1 MLILPCVLNFIKR
14 HNRIVWFSTILCAIF
29 FLMGLPLQAHQNNYR
44 TIDSLLSSAEQQ
56 YYTSYSDALTTIE
69 AANTLAKKQH
79 YTYGI
84 SKCLA
89 LKNLISVN
97 SNRDFNLS
105 SFNHHLNNLPSNDTV
120 SRQVLYLAAAQCW
133 YDLGYYDTAKYY
145 IDTAIALYPSNKNST
160 SHASCLLT
168 ASKIYLKLTNNT
180 KALTLYKKAFFIA
193 QQLKSDELIAR
204 CNIVFGQLY
213 YSQQVYPLAI
223 SCYHQSFKTFKKL
236 GNKYG
241 MTSSLFLLGNVY
253 YMMMKDDSATYCYTT
268 SLAIARDLGD
278 SLSVAINSS
287 NLSRI
292 ALEKGQ
298 PTQAIHYV
306 EQALAAIKKG
316 KYLYIESGTYQQLGD
331 IYGEMGQLTQAISFV
346 EKAAAAA
353 RKTDNKLILK
363 NCYKSLSELYKAN
376 KNPTKAYEYLL
387 HAYRL
392 KDSTQL
398 VQFNQ
403 QLAALQAQLETE
415 KKEAAIKSLQQNE
428 QINQLQLQQQQS
440 RIQKQTVML
449 FLLLTLLL
457 TILIIIY
464 FYYNN
469 RKIKEA
475 LERKELKRSVA
486 EEERQRIAKDIH
498 DELGSGLSKIRFLS
512 EMILPE
518 TVKVANQAAT
528 LHSIATTSDH
538 LIENMK
544 DLVWAMN
551 PENSTLDN
559 LLARIREYS
568 SDYLEDLPIKFI
580 LQMPDDIPHKSISK
594 EVTRNILMILKEAL
608 QNIVKHANAT
618 EVQLSIKFQ
627 PHFNMMIIDNGIGL
641 PTAKNKEG
649 NGLRNMESRSKN
661 CGALIRFQS
670 QPMKGTTIYL
680 EHTSL
685 LLS

>member
-1 MLILPCVLNFIKR
+1 MLIPSYVFSFIKR
-14 HNRIVWFSTILCAIF
+14 HHRIVCVSSIHGFIF
-29 FLMGLPLQAHQNNYR
+29 LLFVKPTQAQQNDFKS
-44 TIDSLLSSAEQQ
+44 IDSLLSIAEQQ
-56 YYTSYSDALTTIE
+56 INTNYSAALTTVE
-69 AANTLAKKQH
+69 ASNILAEEKQ

-84 SKCLA
+84 VKSLA
-89 LKNLISVN
+89 LKNIIAVN
-97 SNRDFNLS
+97 SNLNFDLS
-105 SFNHHLNNLPSNDTV
+105 SFNQQLNLLSLNDTV
-120 SRQVLYLAAAQCW
+120 SRQALYQAAAQCW

-145 IDTAIALYPSNKNST
+145 IDNAVALYPSTKNST
-160 SHASCLLT
+160 SHALCCLT
-168 ASKIYLKLTNNT
+168 AAKVYLKLANNT
-180 KALTLYKKAFFIA
+180 KALSFYKKAFSIA
-193 QQLKSDELIAR
+193 QQLKSDDLKAR
-204 CNIVFGQLY
+204 CDMVYGQLY

-223 SCYHQSFKTFKKL
+223 SYYTQSFTSFKKL

-253 YMMMKDDSATYCYTT
+253 YMMMKDDSATYCYTA

-278 SLSVAINSS
+278 SLSVAINFS
-287 NLSRI
+287 NLSRL

-298 PTQAIHYV
+298 HTQAINFV
-306 EQALAAIKKG
+306 EQALASITKG
-316 KYLYIESGTYQQLGD
+316 KYLYIEAGTYQQLGD
-331 IYGEMGQLTQAISFV
+331 IYGELGQLTKAISFV
-346 EKAAAAA
+346 EQAAAAA

-363 NCYKSLSELYKAN
+363 NCYKSLSELYQAN
-376 KNPTKAYEYLL
+376 KNPTKAFDYLL
-387 HAYRL
+387 LAYRL

-398 VQFNQ
+398 LQFNQ

-415 KKEAAIKSLQQNE
+415 KKEISIKSLQHKE
-428 QINQLQLQQQQS
+428 QINQLQLQQQQT

-457 TILIIIY
+457 AILIAVY

-469 RKIKEA
+469 RKIKDSF
-475 LERKELKRSVA
+475 ERKELARSVA

-512 EMILPE
+512 EMILPGTE
-518 TVKVANQAAT
+518 DKTNQTDT
-528 LHSIATTSDH
+528 LHSIADTSGH

-559 LLARIREYS
+559 LMARIREYS
-568 SDYLEDLPIKFI
+568 SDYMEDLPIKFMI
-580 LQMPDDIPHKSISK
+580 QMPVEIPHQSISK

-608 QNIVKHANAT
+608 QNIVKHAHAT

-641 PTAKNKEG
+641 PIAENKDG

-661 CGALIRFQS
+661 CGADLQIQS
-670 QPMKGTTIYL
+670 QPMKGTAITL
-680 EHTSL
+680 EHTTL